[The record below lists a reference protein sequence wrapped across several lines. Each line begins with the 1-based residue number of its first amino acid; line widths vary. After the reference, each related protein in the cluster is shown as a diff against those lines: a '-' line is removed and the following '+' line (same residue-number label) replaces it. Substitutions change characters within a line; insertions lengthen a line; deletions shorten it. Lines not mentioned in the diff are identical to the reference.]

1 MEITVN
7 VKMDKKFEA
16 AIDRLVSVLEKP
28 QGGGCC
34 KEPDPAEE
42 LKAKMEA
49 EKEQEIPKDKKT
61 KPLPEDEPAAADIS
75 LDDVRKGLSTFS
87 GGDAGKRK
95 QAVELL
101 KKFHPTGKLTSIE
114 PGDYAAILT
123 ELAAL

>member
-1 MEITVN
+1 MEITVT

-16 AIDRLVSVLEKP
+16 AIDRLVAVLEKP
-28 QGGGCC
+28 QGGCC
-34 KEPDPAEE
+34 SEPDPAEE

-49 EKEQEIPKDKKT
+49 EKAKEPPKE
-61 KPLPEDEPAAADIS
+61 KPKAEPKDEPAAADIS